1 MVLIAMRRVK
11 ASLRGKLSRWM
22 LEIGTGVFVGSLSA
36 RVRDLL
42 WEAVCAGRG
51 AGECAMV
58 FPARNEQGFLVR
70 SEGEARYEVIDR
82 EGLQLVRRRIK
93 PTDRV

>member
-22 LEIGTGVFVGSLSA
+22 LEVGTGVFVGSLSA

-42 WEAVCAGRG
+42 WDAVRAGRG
-51 AGECAMV
+51 AGECVMV
-58 FPARNEQGFLVR
+58 YPARNEQGFLVR
-70 SEGEARYEVIDR
+70 SDGEARYEIVDKD
-82 EGLQLVRRRIK
+82 GLQLVRRREK
-93 PTDRV
+93 QTDRS